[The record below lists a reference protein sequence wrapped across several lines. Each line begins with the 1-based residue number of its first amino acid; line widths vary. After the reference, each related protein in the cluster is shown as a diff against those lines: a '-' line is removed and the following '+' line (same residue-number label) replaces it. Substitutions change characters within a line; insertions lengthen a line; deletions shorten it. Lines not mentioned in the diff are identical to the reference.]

1 MADEFDGCECVW
13 SHEYAMQR
21 LLAMIRQNQ
30 NHCTDTECID
40 ISGRVRE
47 ANPTGGEEGNFTM
60 MTMLMI
66 FAVLMYLIRPESI
79 LKLTNTKRRSRRQD
93 PNDDMPPPPP
103 PPAPPAVN

>member
-13 SHEYAMQR
+13 SPEYAMQR

-47 ANPTGGEEGNFTM
+47 ANPTGGEEGNFYYDDNAYDIRCAHLYFKYTA
-60 MTMLMI
+60 TCNLYAK
-66 FAVLMYLIRPESI
+66 AV
-79 LKLTNTKRRSRRQD
+79 
-93 PNDDMPPPPP
+93 
-103 PPAPPAVN
+103 